1 MTNKSAFTPEEWWLL
16 KETPLRVGA
25 AVMVA
30 SESGVGGTMKE
41 IVANAQAFAKA
52 VAQFPNDELIQAL
65 SDPDDS
71 STYLPPPPAT
81 AGADRYAREAR
92 IKSDALDKCRQ
103 AIDVL
108 MRKASAGEVEAYRKW
123 VMTVGENVACAAGE
137 GGVLGM
143 GKKPV
148 SDEEVA
154 VLKQLADAL
163 GLKSYSPLEK

>member
-30 SESGVGGTMKE
+30 AESGVGGTMKE

-52 VAQFPNDELIQAL
+52 VAQFPNDELIRAL

-71 STYLPPPPAT
+71 STYVPPPPAT
-81 AGADRYAREAR
+81 GGADRHAREAR

-103 AIDVL
+103 VVEVL
-108 MRKASAGEVEAYRKW
+108 ARKASAGQVDAYRKW
-123 VMTVGENVACAAGE
+123 VMTVGENVARAAGE

-148 SDEEVA
+148 SDAEVA
-154 VLKQLADAL
+154 ALKQIAAAL
-163 GLKSYSPLEK
+163 GLKDYAPPEK

>member
-1 MTNKSAFTPEEWWLL
+1 MTNKSAFTPDEWWLL

-25 AVMVA
+25 AVMVSA
-30 SESGVGGTMKE
+30 ESGVGGTMKE
-41 IVANAQAFAKA
+41 IVANAKAFADA
-52 VAQFPNDELIQAL
+52 LAQFPNDELIQAL
-65 SDPDDS
+65 SDPEDS

-81 AGADRYAREAR
+81 TGADRHAREAR
-92 IKSDALDKCRQ
+92 IKSDALEKCRQ

-108 MRKASAGEVEAYRKW
+108 ARKALPGQVEAYRKW
-123 VMTVGENVACAAGE
+123 LMTVGENVAHAASE

-143 GKKPV
+143 GKKVV

-163 GLKSYSPLEK
+163 GLKGYAP